1 MFNVGKNVYSGVII
15 NDKIYYLSINLS
27 CHLYFE
33 ILYNTLSPQ
42 ISEYEKVINLQ
53 VT

>member
-1 MFNVGKNVYSGVII
+1 MFNVGENVYSGLII
-15 NDKIYYLSINLS
+15 NNKIYYLSINLS

-33 ILYNTLSPQ
+33 IFYDRLSPQ